1 MEPCGASPV
10 NQNCRGGGGEMREM
24 EVGVRLSDIFNK
36 YHAGLL
42 IHKLY
47 TKIHNTTK
55 RYNALQTFLSHL

>member
-10 NQNCRGGGGEMREM
+10 NQSCRGGGGEMREM
-24 EVGVRLSDIFNK
+24 EAGVRLSDIFNK

-47 TKIHNTTK
+47 TKIHNTNK
-55 RYNALQTFLSHL
+55 R